1 MIMGAN
7 NGGCF
12 NQADLDT
19 LVCAIWVST
28 RPGSHA
34 AFIHSQQRV
43 KDGRARNIKL
53 LTDYHSRRRDNFI
66 YSHVT
71 YTPAPINVCR
81 CGSTAGCVK
90 ESALMLARLS

>member
-19 LVCAIWVST
+19 LLLVCAIWVST
-28 RPGSHA
+28 RPGSHD
-34 AFIHSQQRV
+34 HSH
-43 KDGRARNIKL
+43 GNIKL

-66 YSHVT
+66 YSPAT
-71 YTPAPINVCR
+71 YTHKMFVAAAWLQRERERVPR
-81 CGSTAGCVK
+81 D
-90 ESALMLARLS
+90 MLVRRLS

>member
-34 AFIHSQQRV
+34 AFIHSQHRV
-43 KDGRARNIKL
+43 KDGPARNKKL
-53 LTDYHSRRRDNFI
+53 LTDYHSRREGYNFI
-66 YSHVT
+66 YSPAT
-71 YTPAPINVCR
+71 SMPAPINVCHYGWVR
-81 CGSTAGCVK
+81 ATG
-90 ESALMLARLS
+90 LMQARLS